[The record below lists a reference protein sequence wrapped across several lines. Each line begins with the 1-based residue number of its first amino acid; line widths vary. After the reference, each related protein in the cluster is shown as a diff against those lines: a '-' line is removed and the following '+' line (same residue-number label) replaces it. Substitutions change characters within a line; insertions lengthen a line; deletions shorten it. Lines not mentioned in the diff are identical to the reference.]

1 MHKVV
6 GAAGPCR
13 QAKEEIV
20 LQVPDRVSVR
30 PLILMA
36 ALALFV
42 SGCSDDSGSDVIG
55 GSELDGGDPALQA
68 TATFTPM
75 PTPVVPT
82 TTVLE
87 DGLKDGLNCVT
98 GQPLNTETPPGV
110 DIARAVVDLLPAGS
124 DGEPEQVQVTIEL
137 DQDLA
142 PDTAVFGGVEFADTA
157 RAISPLNPQWFLDG
171 IGNQNFSF
179 TSRGAN
185 VVPELHQFDPVSGWA
200 ANANTGFWVEI
211 NGNRIFIYVPVSEI
225 PAESPFYLAVSD
237 YTACDAVGLDDNRR
251 PTGQLPGRL
260 APGPTATSLP

>member
-87 DGLKDGLNCVT
+87 DGLNDGLNCVT
-98 GQPLNTETPPGV
+98 GQPLTETPPGV
-110 DIARAVVDLLPAGS
+110 DISRAVVEVLPAGS
-124 DGEPEQVQVTIEL
+124 GGEPERVQFMIEL
-137 DQDLA
+137 DQSPA
-142 PDTAVFGGVEFADTA
+142 PDTALFGGVEFADTA

-179 TSRGAN
+179 TSRGPN
-185 VVPELHQFDPVSGWA
+185 VVPELHQFDPVSGWP

-211 NGNRIFIYVPVSEI
+211 NGTQIFIFVPTSEI
-225 PAESPFYLAVSD
+225 PANSLFYIAVSD
-237 YTACDAVGLDDNRR
+237 YTACDAVGLGEDRQ
-251 PTGQLPGRL
+251 PTGQLPGILDPL
-260 APGPTATSLP
+260 ATATSLP